1 MNDEEKRWI
10 EAEAEAMVQDVR
22 GPTIIG
28 KLKDMARKK
37 LDDDVSD
44 AASGT
49 RPETQSQE
57 TK

>member
-44 AASGT
+44 AASVT